1 MKYLKHCFLCTGMV
15 FEGSPHSGID
25 DATNIARIAVKLL
38 SDGCS
43 LSLNEQILV
52 NSNPLGSRTEVRYQP
67 YYDPDSRKAK
77 RKDKRTLRT
86 DKEKQEGL
94 IAQLED
100 LNIESATESE
110 EEALDDLINYYQIQ
124 SL

>member
-1 MKYLKHCFLCTGMV
+1 MV

-110 EEALDDLINYYQIQ
+110 EEALEDLINYYQIQ